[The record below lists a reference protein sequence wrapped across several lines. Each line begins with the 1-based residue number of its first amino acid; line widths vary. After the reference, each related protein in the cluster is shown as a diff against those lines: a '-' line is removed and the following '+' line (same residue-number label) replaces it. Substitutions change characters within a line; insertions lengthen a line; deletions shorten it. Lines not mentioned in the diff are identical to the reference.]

1 MASVLR
7 NLVRSYKRNKLENQL
22 RQATGNQVKQANAE
36 LNWREFWHGQTEL
49 RSFPRQI
56 QVGTNWT
63 CNLRCNFCRLTL
75 EETQKQF
82 KALPPRELEISD
94 HVFDT
99 VCELMPYPE
108 MMTLTPLGEPLL
120 YSKFG
125 RLLERHRELGSE
137 NLAMTTNANL
147 INDDRARMIVEGQ
160 MAHLFV
166 SVDSSDPEIYAGMRV
181 RGSLDKVEVA
191 MEAINRWK
199 DKLNSKLPTMT
210 LASTFMERNVRQMPD
225 LLDFA
230 LRHRFQTFNLQLMEV
245 ENPDLSEEFLGH
257 HLPLLKEMMLET
269 LKRAEGQPIELNG
282 EMGLRNLL
290 SAHLN
295 EEELKAISSITGGGD
310 DDVRSHLSTKGTTLL
325 EKCHYPWYFLLI
337 DTDGDSRPC
346 CWTGMT
352 FGNQNGKD
360 FNEVWNG
367 EVATKMRQD
376 FLNNHIPKGCQN
388 KHCRVDL
395 DHHGTME

>member
-75 EETQKQF
+75 EETQKKF

-181 RGSLDKVEVA
+181 RGSLDKVEEA

-230 LRHRFQTFNLQLMEV
+230 VRHRFQTFNLQLMEV

-269 LKRAEGQPIELNG
+269 LKRAEGKPIELNG

-290 SAHLN
+290 SAQLN

-310 DDVRSHLSTKGTTLL
+310 SDVRSHLSTKGTTLM